1 MTEFTIEPRGP
12 FSLAAAQGFL
22 GGFTPASGT
31 FSSDDTRLTMAFPV
45 DGWAGSA
52 AAVAWQDGEVI
63 RGDAV
68 VSSDEV
74 SIDAVRDQVARTLSL
89 DHDGSGWA
97 EVGLRDPV
105 IGRLQAE
112 FNYLRPVCFYSP
124 YEAAVQ
130 AIIAQRISMRQAATI
145 KTALAK
151 DHGEELTI
159 DGLRLAA
166 FALPQSLTD
175 VDHAHGLSPE
185 KLRRLHEVARA
196 ALEGRLDAT
205 RLRAIPYEEAIASLR
220 EIRGIGE
227 WSAGHVLLRGAG
239 LADAVP
245 LSDPRT
251 RTAIRAA
258 YDLKAQPDEATLMTI
273 ADAWR
278 PFRMW
283 GFVLVRLWHGR
294 TLGGSLRQER
304 R

>member
-1 MTEFTIEPRGP
+1 MVEFTIEPRGP
-12 FSLAAAQGFL
+12 FSLVAAQEFL
-22 GGFTPASGT
+22 GGFTPAGGT
-31 FSSDDTRLTMAFPV
+31 FATDDTRLTMAFPV

-52 AAVAWQDGEVI
+52 AAVVWQDGELI
-63 RGDAV
+63 RGEANVTSPDVAI
-68 VSSDEV
+68 E
-74 SIDAVRDQVARTLSL
+74 AVRDQVARTLSL
-89 DHDGSGWA
+89 DHDGTGWE
-97 EVGLRDPV
+97 EVGRRDPV
-105 IGRLQAE
+105 MGRFQDE
-112 FNYLRPVCFYSP
+112 FDLLRPVCFYSP

-130 AIIAQRISMRQAATI
+130 AIIGQRISMRQAATI
-145 KTALAK
+145 KKALAK
-151 DHGEELTI
+151 EHGEAVEI
-159 DGLRLAA
+159 GGQRLDA

-175 VDHAHGLSPE
+175 VNDAHGLSSE

-196 ALEGRLDAT
+196 ALEGRLDAM
-205 RLRAIPYEEAIASLR
+205 RLRAGPYDEALAGLR

-258 YDLKAQPDEATLMTI
+258 YNLKAQPDEAALMAI

-283 GFVLVRLWHGR
+283 GFVLVRLWHSR
-294 TLGGSLRQER
+294 TIAGSLRQEAR
-304 R
+304 